1 MFSTTKEI
9 VFLRQPNKYETIPEP
24 DYHQSGE
31 LDGRDVRRV
40 NNYGCRGELVKIKPV
55 DSQEILGSTKASCLQ
70 DRKIFEITKFG
81 QEAQDTVGIGSVL
94 INRSKRVESLIRPLS
109 NGPDVDSAPRKRI
122 KIESSPSNKNRIV
135 GTSCDE
141 LTDKSED
148 VLAGKITKRLEALKM
163 RYQRQFDFV
172 IDNFTTCI
180 LDCDDS
186 TESFTVKT
194 KGEKIGH
201 FCNEYKSD
209 QWRFLDNNKYG
220 SCRGKHDFYASNIVA
235 HQYEYLSEVNQ
246 TKKTL
251 PKTIINVGIMNRK
264 TNQVIHKY
272 AGRHNSEEFKREFL
286 TTTDNG
292 KRTVRVAND
301 FGLII
306 EGLKVNYEQFEEY
319 AKSFSES
326 ELPKAKVGYDKFNVT
341 LRVRPDPEVYGNPQT
356 LGVSEE
362 THPLFID
369 EVA

>member
-9 VFLRQPNKYETIPEP
+9 VCQRQPNKYETIPEP

-31 LDGRDVRRV
+31 LDCRDVRRV
-40 NNYGCRGELVKIKPV
+40 NNYGCRGELVQIKPV
-55 DSQEILGSTKASCLQ
+55 DSQELPGSTKASCLQ

-81 QEAQDTVGIGSVL
+81 QEAQSTVGIGSVL
-94 INRSKRVESLIRPLS
+94 TNRSKRVESLIRPLS
-109 NGPDVDSAPRKRI
+109 KDSDADSAPRKRI
-122 KIESSPSNKNRIV
+122 KIEPSTSGENRTV
-135 GTSCDE
+135 ETSCDE

-172 IDNFTTCI
+172 INNFTTSI

-235 HQYEYLSEVNQ
+235 HQYEYLSEVKQ

-272 AGRHNSEEFKREFL
+272 TGRHNSEEFKREFL

-341 LRVRPDPEVYGNPQT
+341 LRVRPDPEVYGNP
-356 LGVSEE
+356 
-362 THPLFID
+362 
-369 EVA
+369 